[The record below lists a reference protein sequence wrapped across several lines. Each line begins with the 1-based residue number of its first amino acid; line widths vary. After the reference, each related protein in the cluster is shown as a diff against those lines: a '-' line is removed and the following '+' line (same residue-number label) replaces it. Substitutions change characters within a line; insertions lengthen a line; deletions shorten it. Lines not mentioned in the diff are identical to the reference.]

1 MIMRTRRKWIHMV
14 ALMALFLSAMPV
26 AALASPFHGHQCEM
40 ACCQPKASK
49 PKPEKKSC
57 CASKMGDTYR
67 SLEESKAC
75 RCSIAPAPP
84 QPLPDASIAKA
95 LRTVASEIS
104 VALPAEPADT
114 PSEIIA
120 FRQAGIF
127 GSDSGPPPLAP
138 VRTNLGRAPPVL
150 LA

>member
-1 MIMRTRRKWIHMV
+1 MV

-26 AALASPFHGHQCEM
+26 AAVASLFHGHQCEM

-49 PKPEKKSC
+49 PEPAPSTC
-57 CASKMGDTYR
+57 CADKTEDSYR
-67 SLEESKAC
+67 SLEDSKAC
-75 RCSIAPAPP
+75 KCSIAPAPP

-95 LRTVASEIS
+95 LRTVVSEIS
-104 VALPAEPADT
+104 FALPAEPADVPT
-114 PSEIIA
+114 EIVV
-120 FRQAGIF
+120 FSQPGIF
-127 GSDSGPPPLAP
+127 GSDSGPPPHGP

>member
-1 MIMRTRRKWIHMV
+1 MV

-26 AALASPFHGHQCEM
+26 AALASLFHGHQCAM
-40 ACCQPKASK
+40 ACCQPKASR

-67 SLEESKAC
+67 SLEDSKAC
-75 RCSIAPAPP
+75 KCSIAPAPP
-84 QPLPDASIAKA
+84 QPLPDASIAKE
-95 LRTVASEIS
+95 LRTVVSEIS
-104 VALPAEPADT
+104 LALPAEPADV
-114 PSEIIA
+114 PAEIVV
-120 FRQAGIF
+120 FSQPGIF
-127 GSDSGPPPLAP
+127 GSDSGPPRHGP